1 MAAQVAP
8 EAAAVAGA
16 PDQAVR
22 GAAGV
27 APLALRLTG
36 VPSTDTE
43 ATAMVE
49 VLSSWEA
56 TAMLM
61 ATAILMATTVIDRI
75 DLAILPTRSV

>member
-1 MAAQVAP
+1 MVAADQVAP
-8 EAAAVAGA
+8 EAAEVAGA

-27 APLALRLTG
+27 APLALLLTG

-49 VLSSWEA
+49 V
-56 TAMLM
+56 
-61 ATAILMATTVIDRI
+61 
-75 DLAILPTRSV
+75 